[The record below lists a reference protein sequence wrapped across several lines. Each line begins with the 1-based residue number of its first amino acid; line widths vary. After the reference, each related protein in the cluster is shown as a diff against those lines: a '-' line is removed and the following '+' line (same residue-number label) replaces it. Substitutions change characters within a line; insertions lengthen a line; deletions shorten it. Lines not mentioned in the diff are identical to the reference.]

1 MIVKSKAQRMPP
13 VKIVVIKKKVN
24 LVKKKT

>member
-1 MIVKSKAQRMPP
+1 MIVKSKAQRMPQ

-24 LVKKKT
+24 MVKKKI

>member
-1 MIVKSKAQRMPP
+1 MPQ

-24 LVKKKT
+24 MVKKKI